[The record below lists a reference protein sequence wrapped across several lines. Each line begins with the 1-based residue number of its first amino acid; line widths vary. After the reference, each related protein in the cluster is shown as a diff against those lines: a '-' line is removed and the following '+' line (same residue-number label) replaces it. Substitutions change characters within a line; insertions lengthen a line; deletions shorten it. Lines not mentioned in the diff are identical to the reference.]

1 MSAGRP
7 VGSDFP
13 RSPRSPRRT
22 LGIANDH
29 GENMGFEWRQDAS
42 KRPSHMNDDSIA
54 QLTESFSLLHSGDD
68 EQMVESHNSIGFEL
82 GYLPPDQRPG
92 LPGELLSQLAD
103 PEIEEDTEAAEAL
116 RANANVKVRKV
127 GKVAR
132 SLNAQSV
139 RRLVKRATLRSKSGN
154 MRGKPPR
161 IPPGRTST
169 VEDPTTA
176 VLAILEEDEDAMGD
190 EASESSRD
198 LQSIAEDED
207 DPLVAVGPNIKIASP
222 EDRHK
227 KVGAKKDGHLSMG
240 PATEAEARAKHAR
253 HSSILDEAKAEVVA
267 ATMEAGRKCKYVTYR
282 RCLFDNS
289 KRQDQHT
296 YLAVTVLQS
305 LELSTH
311 TTCFRFNGGERKRRE
326 EERKAGSH
334 T

>member
-1 MSAGRP
+1 MSAGRTIAN
-7 VGSDFP
+7 DFPP

-22 LGIANDH
+22 LGGMSND
-29 GENMGFEWRQDAS
+29 GFDYRQDAS

-54 QLTESFSLLHSGDD
+54 QLTESFTLLHSGDD
-68 EQMVESHNSIGFEL
+68 DQLVESHNSIGFEL

-103 PEIEEDTEAAEAL
+103 PEIEDDTEAAEAL

-169 VEDPTTA
+169 IEDPTNA
-176 VLAILEEDEDAMGD
+176 VLSILEEEESRLMGD
-190 EASESSRD
+190 EVSESSRE
-198 LQSIAEDED
+198 LHSIGEDED
-207 DPLVAVGPNIKIASP
+207 YQHVAVHPASP
-222 EDRHK
+222 EDRK
-227 KVGAKKDGHLSMG
+227 RATIKQDGIMSMG
-240 PATEAEARAKHAR
+240 PVTESEAKSKNAR

-267 ATMEAGRKCKYVTYR
+267 ATMEAGRKCKCIEKNVV
-282 RCLFDNS
+282 CDVMF
-289 KRQDQHT
+289 
-296 YLAVTVLQS
+296 
-305 LELSTH
+305 STI
-311 TTCFRFNGGERKRRE
+311 
-326 EERKAGSH
+326 
-334 T
+334 